1 MADVVGSLVIQMA
14 ADVAR
19 LRKDMQDA
27 TGVVQQQSRQME
39 GYAKSVRD
47 ALGAIGVGVSF
58 AAVVAGLKA
67 VGTAMLDAQG
77 QTDRFRASMAAIVG
91 ESNVARELE
100 YVRQTARSLGLDLQ
114 STADAYTKLAAA
126 SRGTSLAGE
135 ETRAIFTAVSKAA
148 STLGLSSEETSGAL
162 LAISQMMSKGTV
174 SAEELRG
181 QLGERMPGAF
191 QIAAR
196 AMGVTTSEL
205 GRMLEQG
212 EIIADEFLPK
222 FAKQL
227 EEELGEGAAKA
238 AMSAGRAMTGLKNE
252 WGELVKAVA
261 DSGFADVI
269 ASLVRS
275 AASSLN
281 GLSETIRRAKAEGAG
296 FWGQLNAVLSP
307 TAAMNS
313 SDAQIAEAQ
322 RVLADPNADA
332 YTKKRYQAQL
342 QQAQAARNALAPS
355 GPTDFEQEDARRVNA
370 LEAERRKVDEVRAAY
385 AKWGQDSSGQHKDY
399 QKNLA
404 MLAQARDAGII
415 GEKQY
420 VSEVQRLITAQGGVK
435 VATKARTDGDREA
448 AEQTRKLNEI
458 SLEASGIS
466 RDYTE
471 RVRLLEAAQRA
482 GKITVEQYVEQIA
495 DLAAKQP
502 VVKANTEAIT
512 KAQREAEEAEK
523 AVTAAR
529 IASVKSMTDEAKSIA
544 DQVAAQKEQNAEIGK
559 TADELFRV
567 RDERL
572 GATVALKEQTI
583 AQLEATEGTAE
594 EIAAMRLQVERLNEL
609 RTARRQAFELQ
620 TEADAAEAARK
631 AGEAANAEWARQ
643 SADIEKSLT
652 DSLMRGFEGGKGFLE
667 NLVDTAKNL
676 FKSLIL
682 RPTIQAIVGPL
693 AGGLGGFSGAANA
706 ATGGADGGGFG
717 SIISSVGSLFGAGGL
732 GGSLAAGAGWMT
744 GATTFSGAMSAAG
757 SLIGTGTMGGVMSGV
772 GMGLGAVAPWL
783 LAGLAVAS
791 LFSKKGGPKSGGSFS
806 TTGERLF
813 TPNGSDAQLTGLGL
827 DQQVSALAGMFGGS
841 FGGSLGI
848 GFDTDPQGTAANRVA
863 SFVRDAQGG
872 MLLDNIISRDVGRD
886 EAALQAELQTEAQ
899 RVLIAA
905 MQGSNLPE
913 AYAAYFRQFDPATL
927 NAQQGEAII
936 AAATNARTMTQAVQ
950 DLGGVF
956 STFGSLSV
964 EARDGIVSLTG
975 GLDQFVSKV
984 TGYISNFYTSEE
996 QSAITAKGIKDA
1008 LEAVGITTDLSSKSD
1023 FRALVD
1029 SLDVSTTKG
1038 QEQFATLLNVQ
1049 AQFASIADF
1058 LATNSTTLSGAAALS
1073 PGGPAFA
1080 EMARQADGTEA
1091 IVEQNAAYYTESL
1104 SVQQQTL
1111 EMITGLYNLMR
1122 GTATAPEP
1130 AS

>member
-1 MADVVGSLVIQMA
+1 MADVVGQLVIQMQ

-27 TGVVQQQSRQME
+27 TGSVQSASRDME
-39 GYAKSVRD
+39 RNAKSVKD
-47 ALGAIGVGVSF
+47 ALGAIGAGFSVV
-58 AAVVAGLKA
+58 AIVAGLKA
-67 VGTAMLDAQG
+67 LATSMLEAQN
-77 QTDRFRASMAAIVG
+77 QTDKFRSAMASVAG
-91 ESNVARELE
+91 EANVARELE
-100 YVRQTARSLGLDLQ
+100 FVRTTARTLGIDLQ
-114 STADAYTKLAAA
+114 TTADAYVKLSAA
-126 SRGTSLAGE
+126 SRGTAIAGE

-148 STLGLSSEETSGAL
+148 TTLGLSSEETNGAL

-196 AMGVTTSEL
+196 AMGVTTTEL
-205 GRMLEQG
+205 GKMLEQG
-212 EIIADEFLPK
+212 QVIADDFLPK

-227 EEELGEGAAKA
+227 ELELGEGAVKA
-238 AMSAGRAMTGLKNE
+238 SESAGRAMTRLKNE
-252 WGELVKAVA
+252 WGELVRAVA
-261 DSGFADVI
+261 DSGLADAV
-269 ASLVRS
+269 ASVMS
-275 AASSLN
+275 MATAAI
-281 GLSETIRRAKAEGAG
+281 GGYAETIRRAKAEGAG
-296 FWGQLNAVLSP
+296 FWGQVGAVLFGAE
-307 TAAMNS
+307 TS
-313 SDAQIAEAQ
+313 SSSRIADAQKN
-322 RVLADPNADA
+322 LANPNLDA
-332 YTKKRYQAQL
+332 YTRKRYQEQL
-342 QQAQAARNALAPS
+342 AQAQRDARALTPA
-355 GPTDFEQEDARRVNA
+355 GPTDDEREDQKRVDA
-370 LEAERRKVDEVRAAY
+370 LEAERKKVEEVRSAY
-385 AKWGQDSSGQHKDY
+385 MKWAQDSSGQHKDY

-404 MLAQARDAGII
+404 MLAASRDAGII
-415 GEKQY
+415 SEAKY
-420 VSEVQRLITAQGGVK
+420 VAEVQKLIVAQGGVK
-435 VATKARTDGDREA
+435 VATKARADGEREA
-448 AEQTRKLNEI
+448 EQQAKKLG
-458 SLEASGIS
+458 EAYLDVIGIS

-471 RVRLLEAAQRA
+471 RVRTLESLYKSGRISVDEYTREVAELAAAQPIVKKNTEETAKAQRDLEAA
-482 GKITVEQYVEQIA
+482 
-495 DLAAKQP
+495 
-502 VVKANTEAIT
+502 
-512 KAQREAEEAEK
+512 EK
-523 AVTAAR
+523 AATEAR
-529 IASVKSMTDEAKSIA
+529 IASVKSLADEAKSLA
-544 DQVAAQKEQNAEIGK
+544 DQVKAQREQNEEIGK
-559 TADELFRV
+559 TGQALFDV
-567 RDERL
+567 RDERAA
-572 GATVALKEQTI
+572 GVIAIKEQTL
-583 AQLEATEGTAE
+583 AMLEATEGTDAE
-594 EIAAMRLQVERLNEL
+594 VAAMRLQVEQLKSL
-609 RTARRQAFELQ
+609 RTARREAFELQ
-620 TEADAAEAARK
+620 TSADAAEAARK

-643 SADIEKSLT
+643 SETIEKSLT
-652 DSLMRGFEGGKGFLE
+652 DSLMRGFEGGKGFLQ

-676 FKSLIL
+676 FQSLIL
-682 RPTIQAIVGPL
+682 RPTIQAIVGPI
-693 AGGLGGFSGAANA
+693 AGGLGGSLGLSGSANA
-706 ATGGADGGGFG
+706 ATGGGGGIG
-717 SIISSVGSLFGAGGL
+717 DMLGSVGSLFGAGGL
-732 GGSLAAGAGWMT
+732 GGSLAAGAGWLT
-744 GATTFSGAMSAAG
+744 GATSFTGALGAAG
-757 SLIGTGTMGGVMSGV
+757 SLVGTGTMGGIMSGI
-772 GMGLGAVAPWL
+772 GMGLGALGPIAL
-783 LAGLAVAS
+783 GAMALAAI
-791 LFSKKGGPKSGGSFS
+791 FSKKGGPKSGGSYS

-886 EAALQAELQTEAQ
+886 EAALQAELQAEAQ

-956 STFGSLSV
+956 ATFGSLSV
-964 EARDGIVSLTG
+964 DARDGIVSLTG

-996 QSAITAKGIKDA
+996 QASITAKGIKDA
-1008 LEAVGITTDLSSKSD
+1008 LEAVGITTDLSSKGD

-1049 AQFASIADF
+1049 AQFASIADY
-1058 LATNSTTLSGAAALS
+1058 LTGNGKSLSAAAQLA

-1080 EMARQADGTEA
+1080 EMERQANGTEA
-1091 IVEQNAAYYTESL
+1091 LVSQNAEFYTESL

-1130 AS
+1130 VS

>member
-1 MADVVGSLVIQMA
+1 MADVVGQLVIQMQ

-58 AAVVAGLKA
+58 AAIVTGLKA
-67 VGTAMLDAQG
+67 IGTAMLDAQG

-212 EIIADEFLPK
+212 QIIAEDFLPK

-269 ASLVRS
+269 ASMVRS

-370 LEAERRKVDEVRAAY
+370 LEAERKKVEEVRSAY
-385 AKWGQDSSGQHKDY
+385 MKWAQDSSGQHKDY

-404 MLAQARDAGII
+404 MLAASRDAGII
-415 GEKQY
+415 SEAKY
-420 VSEVQRLITAQGGVK
+420 VAEVQKLIVAQGGVK
-435 VATKARTDGDREA
+435 VATKARADGEREA
-448 AEQTRKLNEI
+448 EQQAKKLG
-458 SLEASGIS
+458 EAYLDVIGIS
-466 RDYTE
+466 RDYAE
-471 RVRLLEAAQRA
+471 RVRTLETLYKSGRISVDEYTREVAELAAAQP
-482 GKITVEQYVEQIA
+482 I
-495 DLAAKQP
+495 
-502 VVKANTEAIT
+502 VKKNTEETT
-512 KAQREAEEAEK
+512 KAQRDLEAAEK
-523 AVTAAR
+523 AVTEAR
-529 IASVKSMTDEAKSIA
+529 IASVKSMTDEAKSLA
-544 DQVAAQKEQNAEIGK
+544 DQVKAQREQNEEIGK
-559 TADELFRV
+559 TGQALFDV
-567 RDERL
+567 RDERAA
-572 GATVALKEQTI
+572 GVIAIKEQTL
-583 AQLEATEGTAE
+583 AMLEATEGTDAE
-594 EIAAMRLQVERLNEL
+594 VAAMKLQIEQLKTL
-609 RTARRQAFELQ
+609 RTARREAFELQ
-620 TEADAAEAARK
+620 SEADAAEAARK

-643 SADIEKSLT
+643 SETIEKSLT
-652 DSLMRGFEGGKGFLE
+652 DSLMRGFEGGKGFLQ

-676 FKSLIL
+676 FQSLIL
-682 RPTIQAIVGPL
+682 RPTIQAIVGPI
-693 AGGLGGFSGAANA
+693 AGGLGSAFSGAANA
-706 ATGGADGGGFG
+706 AMGGGG
-717 SIISSVGSLFGAGGL
+717 GGGGVTGNLMNLGMSAMGSLSSFAATGFMNTILGTGTMSGL
-732 GGSLAAGAGWMT
+732 
-744 GATTFSGAMSAAG
+744 SAAG
-757 SLIGTGTMGGVMSGV
+757 SLISGGSVMGGI
-772 GMGLGAVAPWL
+772 GMGLGAIAPWL
-783 LAGLAVAS
+783 LGGLAIAS

-806 TTGERLF
+806 TNGERLF
-813 TPNGSDAQLTGLGL
+813 TPNASDADLSAMGLGG
-827 DQQVSALAGMFGGS
+827 QVSALAGMLGGS

-848 GFDTDPQGTAANRVA
+848 GFDTDPQGTAQNRVA
-863 SFVRDAQGG
+863 SYVRDAAGG
-872 MLLDNIISRDVGRD
+872 LLFDNIASREVGRD
-886 EAALQAELQTEAQ
+886 QDKLQAELQTEAQ

-927 NAQQGEAII
+927 NADQAEAAIL
-936 AAATNARTMTQAVQ
+936 AATNARSMTQAVQ

-956 STFGSLSV
+956 ATFGSLSV

-1008 LEAVGITTDLSSKSD
+1008 LEAVGITTDLTSKTD

-1049 AQFASIADF
+1049 AQFASIADY
-1058 LATNSTTLSGAAALS
+1058 LTGNGKSLSAAAQLA

-1080 EMARQADGTEA
+1080 EMERQANGTEA
-1091 IVEQNAAYYTESL
+1091 LVNQNAEFYTESL

-1130 AS
+1130 VQ